1 MSELLLIANLDGA
14 LFVNIAMVC
23 RYALKSSPWNREK
36 LDVTHEGLTASD
48 TAASELVLIVDPSE
62 ASLVNMSNDDRCSL

>member
-48 TAASELVLIVDPSE
+48 TEASELVLTVDCE
-62 ASLVNMSNDDRCSL
+62 ASLINMSNDNRCPL